1 MKQLLLYLSLLCSWA
16 IEAQEQKYILLD
28 SITSNYTVKK
38 YTLSTL
44 PYKVNYEIEIYNVFS
59 KNYGKGLDSD
69 FIVLFSV
76 LPDLESKSN
85 WEEID
90 FSLLQKNFLPTKKL
104 FDRVYNRTYN
114 PEAKI
119 EDNRQLSL
127 VKKVKDKY
135 FVAKNCWVNEF
146 FCTNTPSEIKVTTNN
161 YVIDIHQPT
170 MPVSV
175 LRSLYKKQFPNQE
188 FPLDDFFW
196 IIPKHLEHIYL
207 ANVENKEGDII
218 YYFYLFSNS
227 LRDNNTISE
236 FAYIK
241 ERGIVAG
248 NYYGYFFPYGKRTL
262 RGGDWLK
269 VREPYK
275 KELFLAEELKKEWR
289 DKELKWQKER
299 EREEKEII
307 GR

>member
-1 MKQLLLYLSLLCSWA
+1 M
-16 IEAQEQKYILLD
+16 
-28 SITSNYTVKK
+28 
-38 YTLSTL
+38 

-59 KNYGKGLDSD
+59 KNYGKGLDAD

-76 LPDLESKSN
+76 LPDLETKSN

-119 EDNRQLSL
+119 EDSRALYL
-127 VKKVKDKY
+127 VKKVKGKY

-146 FCTNTPSEIKVTTNN
+146 FCTNTPSEMSVATGRYI
-161 YVIDIHQPT
+161 IDTHQAT

-175 LRSLYKKQFPNQE
+175 LRSLYKKRYPNE
-188 FPLDDFFW
+188 VFPLDDKHW
-196 IIPKHLEHIYL
+196 IVPKYLEHIYL
-207 ANVENKEGDII
+207 ENVEEKEGDTI
-218 YYFYLFSNS
+218 YYFYLYATYFVESF
-227 LRDNNTISE
+227 DK

-241 ERGIVAG
+241 DRGIVAAS
-248 NYYGYFFPYGKRTL
+248 YYEFFFPIGCKTPIS
-262 RGGDWLK
+262 GDWIKL
-269 VREPYK
+269 RTPYK
-275 KELFLAEELKKEWR
+275 KELFWAEELKKEWR

-299 EREEKEII
+299 EREEREII

>member
-1 MKQLLLYLSLLCSWA
+1 MKQLVLYISLFCSWA
-16 IEAQEQKYILLD
+16 MVAQEQKYILLD
-28 SITSNYTVKK
+28 SITSSYAVKK

-59 KNYGKGLDSD
+59 KNYGKGLDVD

-90 FSLLQKNFLPTKKL
+90 FAILQKNFLPTKKL

-119 EDNRQLSL
+119 EDSRALYL
-127 VKKVKDKY
+127 VKRIKGKY

-146 FCTNTPSEIKVTTNN
+146 FCTNTPSEMSVATGRYI
-161 YVIDIHQPT
+161 IDTHQAT

-175 LRSLYKKQFPNQE
+175 LRSLYKKRYPNE
-188 FPLDDFFW
+188 VFPLDDKHW
-196 IIPKHLEHIYL
+196 IVPKYLEHIYL
-207 ANVENKEGDII
+207 ENVEEKEGDTI
-218 YYFYLFSNS
+218 YYFYLYATGFIESF
-227 LRDNNTISE
+227 DK

-241 ERGIVAG
+241 DRGIVAAS
-248 NYYGYFFPYGKRTL
+248 YYEFFFPIGCKTPIS
-262 RGGDWLK
+262 GDWIKL
-269 VREPYK
+269 RTPYK
-275 KELFLAEELKKEWR
+275 KELFWAEELKKEWR

-299 EREEKEII
+299 EREEREII

>member
-1 MKQLLLYLSLLCSWA
+1 MKQLVLYISLFCSWA
-16 IEAQEQKYILLD
+16 MVAQEQKYILLD
-28 SITSNYTVKK
+28 SITSSYAVKK

-90 FSLLQKNFLPTKKL
+90 FAILQKNFLPTKKL

-119 EDNRQLSL
+119 EDSRALYL
-127 VKKVKDKY
+127 VKRVKGKY
-135 FVAKNCWVNEF
+135 FVAKNCWINEF
-146 FCTNTPSEIKVTTNN
+146 FCTNTPSEMKIAAND
-161 YVIDIHQPT
+161 YVIDIHQSTIPIN
-170 MPVSV
+170 V
-175 LRSLYKKQFPNQE
+175 LRSRYKKQFPNQE
-188 FPLDDFFW
+188 FPLDDLFW

-207 ANVENKEGDII
+207 ANVEEKEGDVV

-241 ERGIVAG
+241 DRGIVAG
-248 NYYGYFFPYGKRTL
+248 NYYGYFFPYGKRAL

-275 KELFLAEELKKEWR
+275 KELFWAEELKKEWR

-299 EREEKEII
+299 EREEREII

>member
-1 MKQLLLYLSLLCSWA
+1 MKQLLLYLLLFCSWA
-16 IEAQEQKYILLD
+16 TIAQEQKYILLD
-28 SITSNYTVKK
+28 SLTAKYTVKQ
-38 YTLSTL
+38 YTLDTS
-44 PYKVNYEIEIYNVFS
+44 PYGPKRTIEMYNVFS
-59 KNYGKGLDSD
+59 KGYGVNGIEDY
-69 FIVLFSV
+69 IVLFSV
-76 LPDLESKSN
+76 LPDLSSKTD

-90 FSLLQKNFLPTKKL
+90 FAILQKNFLPTKKL

-119 EDNRQLSL
+119 EDSRALYL
-127 VKKVKDKY
+127 VKRVKGKY

-146 FCTNTPSEIKVTTNN
+146 FCTNTPSEMSVATGRYI
-161 YVIDIHQPT
+161 IDTHQAT

-188 FPLDDFFW
+188 FPLDDLFW

-207 ANVENKEGDII
+207 ANVEDKEGDVV

-241 ERGIVAG
+241 DRGIVAG
-248 NYYGYFFPYGKRTL
+248 NYYGYFFPYGKRAL

-269 VREPYK
+269 LRTPYK
-275 KELFLAEELKKEWR
+275 KELFWAEELKKEWSVSHTG
-289 DKELKWQKER
+289 KEKYKR
-299 EREEKEII
+299 
-307 GR
+307 